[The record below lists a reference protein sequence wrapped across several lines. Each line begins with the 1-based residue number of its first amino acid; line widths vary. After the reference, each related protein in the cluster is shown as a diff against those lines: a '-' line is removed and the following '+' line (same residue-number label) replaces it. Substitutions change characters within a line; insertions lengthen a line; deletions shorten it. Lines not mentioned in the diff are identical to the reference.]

1 MRAPVQK
8 TRPRRTGKQKAPVQ
22 GAEPA
27 PPTGKGR
34 PTHVR
39 NRLIVAVAVVAAAIA
54 GAGTPSVLAASGQ
67 LHDSQELVTLAEQT
81 QDALALAHSL
91 ADERDDVTSYIAA
104 GRPKSKAPSEQRSAR
119 VDRQVEELRADTDTP
134 ASLRSD
140 LDGIAAVR
148 RAALTGKSSALEAHQ
163 AYSTAI
169 TELHGLAE
177 QLAQRTPPRAGEGG
191 YALAELDSAVQQ
203 AAAAR
208 GLLLAALS
216 VPRSTG
222 TVIDPVTGLP
232 TETSSSSDAD
242 TRQRDALSA
251 AAQQARLRSDAALAD
266 FRGTAPKPARAS
278 FDSTV
283 TGTDVNSA
291 DKYLATL
298 TDQPTL
304 SRSDLTASP
313 KKLDAALSARV
324 DLMRGVESALYDR
337 RTKDLEAL
345 RDDDVTALEIRIA
358 VLGALMLLAV
368 GVATGMAR
376 SLTRPLAVLRLGS
389 KRLAEAD
396 DPAAEEPVKFTGR
409 NDEFAQAVRSVNA
422 LHAHAAAL
430 TERITTL
437 ESDRKHLV
445 GQRQKMA
452 DAREELR
459 GELAESAAQLDRLR
473 TAIGGTFVNLALR
486 TLGLVERQLAVIENL
501 EEREQDPDR
510 LATLFKLDHFATV
523 MRRHSENLLVLAG
536 TEHVQHAAGPVP
548 LVDVVRA
555 AVSEIERYERVRIAA
570 LPPHAHIAGFAAD
583 DLSHLLAELME
594 NATSFSPP
602 DLPVEISGWLLEN
615 GEVMLSVQDE
625 GIGMTE
631 ERLERLNSRLADFDP
646 EAPYDQEGE
655 DGLGLGLYVVA
666 RLAQRHGVRVQL
678 REQKQ
683 GGVAAVVVLPRTLLA
698 AAPPVA
704 APASGHLAG
713 TAPSYSFP
721 GADAEANSNV
731 LPGRATG
738 DDPLVALAEKAV
750 AVRQDEAAD
759 TTDTD
764 PGTPADPG
772 ATPVD
777 PGAAPADQPAAP
789 AGQPASALSAA
800 PVADA
805 DPATPADGAAQAEP
819 ALPAATDALAARAEH
834 VDTDAH
840 AAPGTHADPAG
851 PAEGP
856 AHADPATPAGP
867 THPDTDASAAAPT
880 HADSV
885 GSVDAAPATPAD
897 TETPAGP
904 AAHADRDA
912 PADHARHAAPLE
924 SPAETTMEL
933 WIPAQPEGSDA
944 AGSDV
949 AGSEAGPHGV
959 SVDRDLTRAGGPDT
973 VEGDG
978 REHER
983 ASDEEE
989 DRVTDK
995 GLPKRTPK
1003 ITAPTT
1009 APRQRSGSVD
1019 ADALRRRLG
1028 GFRQGAQAG
1037 YRDVE
1042 AEIAER
1048 TASHQRPATGAAGPA
1063 EPEEATGG
1071 TVEEASS

>member
-1 MRAPVQK
+1 MQK

-22 GAEPA
+22 GAEPTPSA
-27 PPTGKGR
+27 GKGR

-81 QDALALAHSL
+81 QDALALAHAL

-177 QLAQRTPPRAGEGG
+177 QLAQQTPPRAGEGG

-232 TETSSSSDAD
+232 TETSTSSDAD

-283 TGTDVNSA
+283 TGTEVNSA

-389 KRLAEAD
+389 KRLAEAE

-459 GELAESAAQLDRLR
+459 GELAESAAQLERLR

-631 ERLERLNSRLADFDP
+631 DRLERLNARLADFDP

-666 RLAQRHGVRVQL
+666 RLAHRHGVRVQL

-683 GGVAAVVVLPRTLLA
+683 GGVAAVVVLPRSLFA
-698 AAPPVA
+698 AAPPA
-704 APASGHLAG
+704 AVPASGPLAG
-713 TAPSYSFP
+713 TAHSYSFP

-750 AVRQDEAAD
+750 AVRQGEAAD
-759 TTDTD
+759 TTEAD
-764 PGTPADPG
+764 PGTPS
-772 ATPVD
+772 D
-777 PGAAPADQPAAP
+777 PGAAPVDQPAAP
-789 AGQPASALSAA
+789 AGQPAPVDPALSAD
-800 PVADA
+800 PLGDA
-805 DPATPADGAAQAEP
+805 DSATPADGAAQADP

-834 VDTDAH
+834 VDTDEPH
-840 AAPGTHADPAG
+840 AAPGTPADPAMPTGPTAPADTDASAAPATHADSVG
-851 PAEGP
+851 PAD
-856 AHADPATPAGP
+856 ADPATPAGP
-867 THPDTDASAAAPT
+867 
-880 HADSV
+880 
-885 GSVDAAPATPAD
+885 
-897 TETPAGP
+897 
-904 AAHADRDA
+904 AAHAAPDA
-912 PADHARHAAPLE
+912 PADHATHAAPLE

-933 WIPAQPEGSDA
+933 WIPAQPEGSDP
-944 AGSDV
+944 AGSDA
-949 AGSEAGPHGV
+949 AGSEAGPHGSAV
-959 SVDRDLTRAGGPDT
+959 EGDLTRTGAPDAG
-973 VEGDG
+973 EGDR

-983 ASDEEE
+983 APDEEE

-1003 ITAPTT
+1003 ITTPTT

-1042 AEIAER
+1042 AEIADR

>member
-1 MRAPVQK
+1 MQK

-22 GAEPA
+22 GAEPTPSA
-27 PPTGKGR
+27 GKGR

-54 GAGTPSVLAASGQ
+54 GAGAPSVLAASGQ

-81 QDALALAHSL
+81 QGALALAHSL

-177 QLAQRTPPRAGEGG
+177 QLAQQTPPRAGEGG

-232 TETSSSSDAD
+232 TETSTSSDAD

-283 TGTDVNSA
+283 TGTEVNSA

-389 KRLAEAD
+389 KRLAEAE

-459 GELAESAAQLDRLR
+459 GELAESAAQLERLR

-631 ERLERLNSRLADFDP
+631 DRLERLNSRLADFDP

-666 RLAQRHGVRVQL
+666 RLAHRHGVRVQL

-683 GGVAAVVVLPRTLLA
+683 GGVAAVVVLPRSLFA
-698 AAPPVA
+698 AAPPA
-704 APASGHLAG
+704 AVPASGPLAG
-713 TAPSYSFP
+713 TAHSYSFP

-750 AVRQDEAAD
+750 AVRQDEAVD
-759 TTDTD
+759 TTESD
-764 PGTPADPG
+764 PGTLS
-772 ATPVD
+772 D

-789 AGQPASALSAA
+789 AGQPA
-800 PVADA
+800 
-805 DPATPADGAAQAEP
+805 PADP

-840 AAPGTHADPAG
+840 AAPGTHADSVG
-851 PAEGP
+851 SVD
-856 AHADPATPAGP
+856 ADPATPAGP
-867 THPDTDASAAAPT
+867 
-880 HADSV
+880 
-885 GSVDAAPATPAD
+885 ATP
-897 TETPAGP
+897 TGP
-904 AAHADRDA
+904 AAHADPDA
-912 PADHARHAAPLE
+912 PADHATHAAPLE

-933 WIPAQPEGSDA
+933 WIPAQPEGSDP
-944 AGSDV
+944 AGSDA
-949 AGSEAGPHGV
+949 AGSEAGPHGA
-959 SVDRDLTRAGGPDT
+959 VDGDMTRTGAPDAG
-973 VEGDG
+973 EGDR

-983 ASDEEE
+983 APDEEE

-1042 AEIAER
+1042 AEIADR